1 MRWSGEAYK
10 NTSSKPLEVIQ
21 EDARIIN
28 VVTSND
34 ITLKEQHEIA
44 FVVSKVR
51 SFEDYKHVS
60 RHDARSKGP
69 KLKLTPYSENL
80 LESCFRGW
88 N

>member
-21 EDARIIN
+21 ENARIIN
-28 VVTSND
+28 VITSHD
-34 ITLKEQHEIA
+34 STLKEPHEIA

-60 RHDARSKGP
+60 RHGERSNNP
-69 KLKLTPYSENL
+69 NLKLTPYSENL
-80 LESCFRGW
+80 LAEMFGGW
-88 N
+88 

>member
-28 VVTSND
+28 VITSD
-34 ITLKEQHEIA
+34 DHSLKEQHGIA

-51 SFEDYKHVS
+51 SFEDYKKVS
-60 RHDARSKGP
+60 RHETRSKNP
-69 KLKLTPYSENL
+69 KLKLTPYSESL
-80 LESCFRGW
+80 LAEMFGGW
-88 N
+88 

>member
-34 ITLKEQHEIA
+34 ITLKVQHEIA

-51 SFEDYKHVS
+51 SFEVYKHVS
-60 RHDARSKGP
+60 RHETRSKNP
-69 KLKLTPYSENL
+69 ELKLTPYSESL
-80 LESCFRGW
+80 LAEIFGGW
-88 N
+88 